1 MPPPRPTLLVPVE
14 NQVRELDAKLLFSL
28 VAAERGYPVIL
39 GSRATLHREAAS
51 LPRGVYVAKSVRV
64 LSTRMFKIYR
74 DLGSEIV
81 SWDEESLVRGRD
93 STFWYRRRIGKEAFD
108 QVRAVFAWGEDDAEI
123 FRGYPQGC
131 KPSVH
136 ATGNPRLDLTR
147 PELRGYFDD
156 DVIRLRNRYGDFILV
171 NSNFGLVNHYVDS
184 LSGVAPL
191 PPGESTEEERT
202 FAEGLLTYR
211 SELFEAFKLMVPS
224 VAKAFP
230 NLRIVVRPHPVE
242 KHDPWQ
248 EIASQHDNVEL
259 VQEGNVLPWLLAAS
273 VLIHNGCTTGVEAYT
288 LGVPSV
294 SYEPVSNERF
304 DWELPNELSRR
315 VADLDELNAQ
325 LRDVLADGASGIDS
339 RQCAIAKKHM
349 TSIDGALACDRIVE
363 VLDTLY
369 AGKESQPLER
379 PGAARYAA
387 AWIHCHGRAA
397 WKNMRAGIPGNRN
410 SADYQKYR
418 FPGVDVS
425 SLRDSTDRFAKQL
438 GRFGNIEIRER
449 SADVFEISRR

>member
-1 MPPPRPTLLVPVE
+1 MSPPLPTLLVPVE

-28 VAAERGYPVIL
+28 VAAERGYPIIL
-39 GSRATLHREAAS
+39 GARATLHREAAS
-51 LPRGVYVAKSVRV
+51 LPRGVYVAKSVRA

-81 SWDEESLVRGRD
+81 SWDEESLVRSRN
-93 STFWYRRRIGKEAFD
+93 STFWYRRRIGKEALD
-108 QVRAVFAWGEDDAEI
+108 QVRSVFAWGEADAEV
-123 FRGYPQGC
+123 FRGFPQGC
-131 KPSVH
+131 GASVH

-156 DVIRLRNRYGDFILV
+156 DVAKLRKRYGDFLLV
-171 NSNFGLVNHYVDS
+171 NTNFGLVNHYVDS
-184 LSGVAPL
+184 LTGVAPL
-191 PPGESTEEERT
+191 PPGESTAEERA
-202 FAEGLLTYR
+202 FAEGMIDYR
-211 SELFEAFKLMVPS
+211 SKLFEAFKLMVPS

-230 NLRIVVRPHPVE
+230 NLRIVLRPHPVE

-248 EIASQHDNVEL
+248 EIATQHDNVEL

-273 VLIHNGCTTGVEAYT
+273 ALIQNGCTTGVEAYT
-288 LGVPSV
+288 LGVPAV
-294 SYEPVSNERF
+294 AYEPVSDGRF
-304 DWELPNELSRR
+304 DSELPNALGRR
-315 VADLDELNAQ
+315 ATDLDELNAQ
-325 LRDVLADGASGIDS
+325 LRDALANGVSRNDS
-339 RQCAIAKKHM
+339 RQRALAEEHM
-349 TSIDGALACDRIVE
+349 ASLDGGLACDRIVD

-369 AGKESQPLER
+369 AGKEGLPLER

-397 WKNMRAGIPGNRN
+397 WKNLRAGIPGNRN

-418 FPGVDVS
+418 FPGVDLS

-438 GRFGNIEIRER
+438 GRFGNIEIRGR
-449 SADVFEISRR
+449 SDDVFEIARR